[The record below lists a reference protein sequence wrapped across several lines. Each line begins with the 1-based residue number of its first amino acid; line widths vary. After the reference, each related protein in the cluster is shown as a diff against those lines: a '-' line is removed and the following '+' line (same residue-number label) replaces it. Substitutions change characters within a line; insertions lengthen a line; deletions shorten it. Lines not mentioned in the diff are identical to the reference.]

1 MVYAPVDFE
10 TDDTFDAL
18 SAGGFDDA
26 APAMFLWL
34 GVVPY
39 LTLDAIEATLCMV
52 ARVSGSEVV
61 FDYGGPVEAREPARE
76 LVHAA
81 RARRVEAIGEPWLTF
96 LVPG

>member
-1 MVYAPVDFE
+1 VVYAPVDFE

-39 LTLDAIEATLCMV
+39 LTLDAIERPCAWWRAFRAPRWCSTTGDLSK
-52 ARVSGSEVV
+52 RGSRH
-61 FDYGGPVEAREPARE
+61 GN
-76 LVHAA
+76 
-81 RARRVEAIGEPWLTF
+81 
-96 LVPG
+96 